1 MYSGERRRDMF
12 PERIL
17 GEELWECGMIGQ
29 PQQVLSGVF
38 TFFALTEDEIV
49 VYIFSKLPFH
59 VLIFA

>member
-1 MYSGERRRDMF
+1 MF

-17 GEELWECGMIGQ
+17 GGELWECGMIGQ
-29 PQQVLSGVF
+29 LQQVLSGVF

-49 VYIFSKLPFH
+49 LYIFSELPFH